1 MLPNTGWEEILGRR
15 STAVPVVVVAVVDWA
30 EGREAVDHTVV
41 LRRADAKMVGR
52 REGRVVYVLD
62 GC

>member
-1 MLPNTGWEEILGRR
+1 MLPNAGWEEILGRR
-15 STAVPVVVVAVVDWA
+15 STAVPVVVAAVDWA
-30 EGREAVDHTVV
+30 GGREAVDDTVV

-52 REGRVVYVLD
+52 KEGRVVYVLG

>member
-1 MLPNTGWEEILGRR
+1 
-15 STAVPVVVVAVVDWA
+15 VPVVVAVVDWA
-30 EGREAVDHTVV
+30 EGREAVDDTIV

-52 REGRVVYVLD
+52 RDGRVVYVLG